1 MVLNKFNLFV
11 LLQIVGIAG
20 VGMLLTISLGREY
33 LHMTSAGL
41 LLLWLGQIL
50 FLYFY
55 LGRIHRDVYKFMEA
69 LKNQNTAQ
77 RFNRQNPGR
86 YFEKLYAM
94 FNEITGNFRLVRIE
108 KEAENQFF
116 RETIRQS
123 ASGILALKE
132 DGSFTLA
139 NDAALRL
146 LGMIEL
152 SRLPELAGTHPD
164 LAALLGEEEPL
175 DGQVK
180 LLVGRKQVQVAVKAK
195 EMNLQGSRVRIFSLL
210 DISNE
215 MAGSEVEAWQK
226 LIRVLNHEITNSIT
240 PIHMLSTSLL
250 DLFQQAGQQISPGKV
265 DKQMIDRLVLGIKT
279 LVKRSG
285 GLADFLNT
293 YKSFTQTGE
302 PDYSRIRLEE
312 LFTRIHSLM
321 ADALEK
327 SSIHLEMEVSPAGL
341 ELLADEKLIE
351 QSLINLVKNAIYARR
366 EVDDASIRLRAFTH
380 ERQVHMEVWDNGKGI
395 PEAIRDKL
403 FQPNFTTKSGGMG
416 MGLAISYNIIRS
428 LGGRIWYE
436 TILDVGTTFFIELP
450 CSIEKS

>member
-20 VGMLLTISLGREY
+20 VGMLLTISLGGEY

-69 LKNQNTAQ
+69 LKNQDTAQ
-77 RFNRQNPGR
+77 RFNRKNPGR

-123 ASGILALKE
+123 ASGILALNE
-132 DGSFTLA
+132 DGSFALV

-164 LAALLGEEEPL
+164 LAALLGEDEPL

-180 LLVGRKQVQVAVKAK
+180 LLVGRKQVQVAVKAT

-250 DLFQQAGQQISPGKV
+250 DLFHQAGQQISPEQMDG
-265 DKQMIDRLVLGIKT
+265 QMIDRLVLGIKT

-312 LFTRIHSLM
+312 LFTRIYSLM

-366 EVDDASIRLRAFTH
+366 EVDDASIRLKAFTH
-380 ERQVHMEVWDNGKGI
+380 ERQVHIEVWDNGKGI
-395 PEAIRDKL
+395 PEEIMDQV
-403 FQPNFTTKSGGMG
+403 FTPFFTTRKGGSGI
-416 MGLAISYNIIRS
+416 GLS
-428 LGGRIWYE
+428 LARQVMQMHKGSIYVESQKGKQ
-436 TILDVGTTFFIELP
+436 TTFTLTF
-450 CSIEKS
+450 